1 MKLSILFRICAG
13 AVVLF
18 SLGHCSSALALGP
31 APEQDAAV
39 KHVNVAIIPAN
50 PEDVGTI
57 DAIIRVS
64 YEAISGGVG
73 VPRQWA
79 RERTLNDPHSIFVS
93 AEVDPKTGKTVIE
106 RTDDQEFADQSD
118 ALMVKEGFTER
129 ELGHVV
135 HRFGN
140 VATVVSSYEGKSEL
154 RGKVVDRGVNIFNL
168 YFDGKR
174 WWILSIV
181 WDSERPDN
189 PIPAE
194 LLPKS

>member
-1 MKLSILFRICAG
+1 MRRFLI
-13 AVVLF
+13 VVLLCWF
-18 SLGHCSSALALGP
+18 GIIPFCSSQAQGQATDQTKTHVKVP
-31 APEQDAAV
+31 IIAA
-39 KHVNVAIIPAN
+39 K
-50 PEDVGTI
+50 PEDVSTI

-79 RERTLNDPHSIFVS
+79 RERTLNDPHSRFIS
-93 AEVDPKTGKTVIE
+93 AEVNPKTDETVVE
-106 RTDDQEFADQSD
+106 ATDDQEFADQSD

-140 VATVVSSYEGKSEL
+140 VACVVSSYVGKSEL
-154 RGKVVDRGVNIFNL
+154 RGKVIDRGVNIFNL

-174 WWILSIV
+174 WWILSIT
-181 WDSERPDN
+181 WDSERPGN
-189 PIPAE
+189 MIPAE
-194 LLPKS
+194 LLPKN